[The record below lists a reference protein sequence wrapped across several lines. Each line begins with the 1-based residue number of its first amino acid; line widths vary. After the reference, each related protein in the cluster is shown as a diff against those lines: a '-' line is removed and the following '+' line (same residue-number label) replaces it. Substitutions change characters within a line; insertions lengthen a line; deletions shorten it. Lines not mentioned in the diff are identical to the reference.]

1 MTTAP
6 EIVTRYLQAAEARD
20 AKACADCFT
29 EDGTVLDEGT
39 TFRGRDQIFDWRDAL
54 ASKYTYTTTVT
65 GSAPVSA
72 DTYRVTVFLKG
83 DFPGGEVSLN
93 YGFTLRD
100 GLIADLKIIE

>member
-29 EDGTVLDEGT
+29 EDGTVLDEDKM
-39 TFRGRDQIFDWRDAL
+39 FRGRDEIFEWREDL
-54 ASKYTYTTTVT
+54 AGKFTYTTTVT
-65 GSAPVSA
+65 GSEPVSA
-72 DTYRVTVFLKG
+72 DAYRVTAFLKG
-83 DFPGGEVSLN
+83 DFPGGVVTLN